1 MATGTL
7 IYEGKAKKI
16 YTTGHPDEVLQYF
29 KDDATAFNAQK
40 RGTIV
45 EKGIINNKVSERLF
59 RLLEQSGVPTHFVE
73 RKSDREMLTKK
84 VTIVP
89 VEVVVRNV
97 VAGSLAKRLGLK
109 EGDRIHPPI
118 VEWYYKNDALGDPLV
133 ADDHV
138 RLLKLATPEQLTEI
152 RRLALKVN
160 GVLQPFFAERRMWQF
175 VLAIEGLKDTC
186 EHFNIPIVSGNVSF
200 YNETNGLSIY
210 PTPMLGMVG
219 LIEEAA
225 RAMTQWF
232 RDDGDAIVLLG
243 QTRDDLGGSEY
254 LKVLQHREQ
263 GSPPL
268 LNLDTEKA
276 LHAFA
281 LKVIHGAIGRSGP
294 VARTGGRDGPEIP
307 TAEIGREH

>member
-16 YTTGHPDEVLQYF
+16 FTTGHPDEVLQYF

-109 EGDRIHPPI
+109 EGEAILPPI
-118 VEWYYKNDALGDPLV
+118 VEWYYKNDALGDPLI

-138 RLLKLATPEQLTEI
+138 RLLNLATPEQLVEI
-152 RRLALKVN
+152 RRLALTVN
-160 GVLQPFFAERRMWQF
+160 SVLQPFFAERRMILVDF
-175 VLAIEGLKDTC
+175 KLEFGLHNGRLILADEISPDTC
-186 EHFNIPIVSGNVSF
+186 RFWDQATKESMDKDRFRKD
-200 YNETNGLSIY
+200 
-210 PTPMLGMVG
+210 LGK
-219 LIEEAA
+219 IEEAY
-225 RAMTQWF
+225 QE
-232 RDDGDAIVLLG
+232 VLRRVCG
-243 QTRDDLGGSEY
+243 
-254 LKVLQHREQ
+254 
-263 GSPPL
+263 
-268 LNLDTEKA
+268 
-276 LHAFA
+276 
-281 LKVIHGAIGRSGP
+281 
-294 VARTGGRDGPEIP
+294 
-307 TAEIGREH
+307 

>member
-1 MATGTL
+1 MATSTL

-16 YTTGHPDEVLQYF
+16 FTTGHPDEVLQYF

-109 EGDRIHPPI
+109 EGESIQPPI
-118 VEWYYKNDALGDPLV
+118 VEWYYKNDALGDPLI

-138 RLLKLATPEQLTEI
+138 RLLKLATSEQLAEI

-160 GVLQPFFAERRMWQF
+160 SVLQPFFAERRMILVDF
-175 VLAIEGLKDTC
+175 KLEFGLHNGRLILADEISPDTC
-186 EHFNIPIVSGNVSF
+186 RFWDEGTKESMDKDRFRKD
-200 YNETNGLSIY
+200 
-210 PTPMLGMVG
+210 LGK
-219 LIEEAA
+219 IEEAY
-225 RAMTQWF
+225 RE
-232 RDDGDAIVLLG
+232 VLKRVCG
-243 QTRDDLGGSEY
+243 
-254 LKVLQHREQ
+254 
-263 GSPPL
+263 
-268 LNLDTEKA
+268 
-276 LHAFA
+276 
-281 LKVIHGAIGRSGP
+281 
-294 VARTGGRDGPEIP
+294 
-307 TAEIGREH
+307 

>member
-160 GVLQPFFAERRMWQF
+160 GVLQPFFAERRMILVDF
-175 VLAIEGLKDTC
+175 KLEFGVHDGRLILADEISPDTC
-186 EHFNIPIVSGNVSF
+186 RFWDQGTKESMDKDRFRKD
-200 YNETNGLSIY
+200 
-210 PTPMLGMVG
+210 LGG
-219 LIEEAA
+219 IEEAY
-225 RAMTQWF
+225 RE
-232 RDDGDAIVLLG
+232 VLKRVCG
-243 QTRDDLGGSEY
+243 
-254 LKVLQHREQ
+254 
-263 GSPPL
+263 
-268 LNLDTEKA
+268 
-276 LHAFA
+276 
-281 LKVIHGAIGRSGP
+281 
-294 VARTGGRDGPEIP
+294 
-307 TAEIGREH
+307 